1 MFICASARVCPAN
14 GCSSAHRPHV
24 CAPPTAQ
31 DGGMGADLAQLH
43 AARPHGIAPT
53 LSGAKPHCGPRRG
66 SSNEAMTLPSL
77 GRRPA

>member
-31 DGGMGADLAQLH
+31 DGGMGADLSLNFMPLGPT
-43 AARPHGIAPT
+43 AAM
-53 LSGAKPHCGPRRG
+53 CGTTPGQQKWGDRTFM
-66 SSNEAMTLPSL
+66 NMI
-77 GRRPA
+77 